1 MKESIYRE
9 KSLKGVS
16 SPEELKGVSSPEELG
31 SYLRVTSPAVW
42 LLLIAVILLLAGM
55 LLWSSTVSIDSIA
68 AGTARVEDGS
78 MVLTFDDE
86 QIAAAV
92 KPGMTVRIGESEGRI
107 SSIGTLPS
115 GGLFATGEIA
125 LSDGSYPASVLL
137 RKTQVLKLLFN

>member
-9 KSLKGVS
+9 KSLSRVS
-16 SPEELKGVSSPEELG
+16 SPEELS

-55 LLWSSTVSIDSIA
+55 LIWSATVSIDSIA
-68 AGTARVEDGS
+68 AGTARVENGG

-92 KPGMTVRIGESEGRI
+92 KSGMTVRVGEVEGRV
-107 SSIGTLPS
+107 SSVGTLPD
-115 GGLFATGEIA
+115 GGVFAAGEIA
-125 LSDGSYPASVLL
+125 LSDGTYPAGVVL
-137 RKTQVLKLLFN
+137 RRTQILTLLFN

>member
-9 KSLKGVS
+9 KSLNR
-16 SPEELKGVSSPEELG
+16 VSSPEELG

-92 KPGMTVRIGESEGRI
+92 KSGMTVRVGEVEGRV
-107 SSIGTLPS
+107 SSVGTLPD
-115 GGLFATGEIA
+115 GGVFAAGEIA

>member
-9 KSLKGVS
+9 KS
-16 SPEELKGVSSPEELG
+16 LKGVSSPEELG

-86 QIAAAV
+86 QIAAVVAV
-92 KPGMTVRIGESEGRI
+92 VF
-107 SSIGTLPS
+107 L
-115 GGLFATGEIA
+115 
-125 LSDGSYPASVLL
+125 LL
-137 RKTQVLKLLFN
+137 RECRITYVCPR

>member
-1 MKESIYRE
+1 MRERMKESIYRE
-9 KSLKGVS
+9 KS
-16 SPEELKGVSSPEELG
+16 LKGVSSPEELG

-92 KPGMTVRIGESEGRI
+92 KSGMTVRVGEVEGRV
-107 SSIGTLPS
+107 SSVGTLPD
-115 GGLFATGEIA
+115 GGVFAAGEIA
-125 LSDGSYPASVLL
+125 LSDGTYPAGVVL
-137 RKTQVLKLLFN
+137 RRTQILTLLFN

>member
-1 MKESIYRE
+1 MAEKQESTLFRKKAMARI
-9 KSLKGVS
+9 S
-16 SPEELKGVSSPEELG
+16 SPEDLT

-55 LLWSSTVSIDSIA
+55 LLWSSKVSIDSIA
-68 AGTARVEDGS
+68 AGTARVENGS
-78 MVLTFDDE
+78 MILTFDDE

>member
-9 KSLKGVS
+9 KS
-16 SPEELKGVSSPEELG
+16 LKGVSSPEELG

-68 AGTARVEDGS
+68 AAGTARVEDGS

-92 KPGMTVRIGESEGRI
+92 KSGMTVRVGEVEGRV
-107 SSIGTLPS
+107 SSVGTLPD
-115 GGLFATGEIA
+115 GGVFAAGEIA
-125 LSDGSYPASVLL
+125 LSDGTYPAGVVL
-137 RKTQVLKLLFN
+137 RRTQILTLLFN

>member
-9 KSLKGVS
+9 KS
-16 SPEELKGVSSPEELG
+16 LKGVSSPEELG

-42 LLLIAVILLLAGM
+42 L
-55 LLWSSTVSIDSIA
+55 
-68 AGTARVEDGS
+68 TARVEDGS